1 MLMKLELLEM
11 CSYGALDW
19 QGEVGGAGNFALVV
33 VGLQV
38 QCRCFA
44 SAVLASGNLR
54 MPNKS
59 CCGCHNRS
67 FCGCPALGLQEQP
80 ALGQ

>member
-1 MLMKLELLEM
+1 MLMKLEPLEK

-38 QCRCFA
+38 QCRCWWQA
-44 SAVLASGNLR
+44 RAGKSAAGGR
-54 MPNKS
+54 
-59 CCGCHNRS
+59 
-67 FCGCPALGLQEQP
+67 
-80 ALGQ
+80 